1 MNDPVVTYRNPAGVR
16 RPNGLYS
23 HAAVLH
29 DGSPRLCYVAGQVGV
44 DLDGVAD
51 PSFEHQMEQVFTNLA
66 AILSD
71 VGGSLGTVLQLT
83 TYLVDR
89 DLIGRYF
96 AKREQLFPTLFP
108 AGAYPPNALLVVSA
122 LARPGLLIEVQ
133 AVAALPDATA

>member
-1 MNDPVVTYRNPAGVR
+1 MTDPVVSYRNPAGVR

-29 DGSPRLCYVAGQVGV
+29 DGSPRLCYVSGQVGV

-51 PSFEHQMEQVFTNLA
+51 PSFERQMEQVFTNLA

-83 TYLVDR
+83 TYLADR
-89 DLIGRYF
+89 DLIDRYF

-108 AGAYPPNALLVVSA
+108 AGYPPNALLVVSA

-133 AVAALPDATA
+133 AVAALPDTNA